1 VVDAPEANAFVDS
14 LLPGITPTARDR
26 RSVPKPHEGDLQ
38 QVLGNAAPVSDCL
51 PVRNR
56 HSPLEPIIEGAE
68 LDRAAGDQRKTQS
81 R

>member
-1 VVDAPEANAFVDS
+1 VVGAPQANAFVDS
-14 LLPGITPTARDR
+14 ILAGITATARGR
-26 RSVPKPHEGDLQ
+26 RSMPKPHEGDLR
-38 QVLGNAAPVSDCL
+38 QVLGNAAAVSDCL

-56 HSPLEPIIEGAE
+56 HSPREPIIEGAG